1 MNLTNES
8 IESTYGNLLTIGSTA
23 GTPTQGTLQNGAGQD
38 ITKIVVDEIEANKII
53 QTQTTVAANGTT
65 LSSGTI
71 LGAGVSLVTSSSSSN
86 IAVKLPAPQL
96 GLIISIVNTSTR
108 DIYVFPN
115 SSSSSIGNLPLGDY
129 YTIPADN
136 QLYQFLCVQNPTV
149 GNWSVTTP
157 SQNTGVTKTYTLN
170 MVADGTYGVGISR
183 STQSNFNPQL
193 SGPFGVSPNQKYYL
207 QRPGAN
213 VDWIDTPEFDTFT
226 QHRIIARTV
235 TSNIPAGD
243 LTANVSQLASTL
255 MGINASQFFTCQ
267 GFLKQGYQLLTP
279 TNGSSLSS
287 NDATLATFRDD
298 YSLAVANGLSTGA
311 VSHYMRGT
319 TLCQQNIISLPNSS
333 WIDNK
338 MNGVR
343 RYYYAPRIQYGDGS
357 SNPATGF
364 PSGFSFECE
373 MSLTFEFR

>member
-8 IESTYGNLLTIGSTA
+8 IESTYGNLLTIGTTA

-65 LSSGTI
+65 LSAGTI
-71 LGAGVSLVTSSSSSN
+71 LAAGVSLVTSSSSSN

-115 SSSSSIGNLPLGDY
+115 SSSSSIANLPAGDY

-136 QLYQFLCVQNPTV
+136 MLYQFLCVQNPSV

-157 SQNTGVTKTYTLN
+157 SQNSGVTRTYTLN
-170 MVADGTYGVGISR
+170 MVADGTYGGNTSVSHSG
-183 STQSNFNPQL
+183 TYNPAGF
-193 SGPFGVSPNQKYYL
+193 GPFGASPNQLYYL
-207 QRPGAN
+207 QPPAPN
-213 VDWIDTPEFDTFT
+213 VDFLNAPEFDTYT
-226 QHRIIARTV
+226 QHRIVAKTV

-243 LTANVSQLASTL
+243 LSSSGTQYAGTL
-255 MGINASQFFTCQ
+255 MGLTPSQFGSIDSRIRIGAQ
-267 GFLKQGYQLLTP
+267 ELAAP
-279 TNGSSLSS
+279 NGSSISS
-287 NDATLATFRDD
+287 VDSNLLQIDPF
-298 YSLAVANGLSTGA
+298 YSLHYSNNTPLGI
-311 VSHYMRGT
+311 VSHYVRGNI
-319 TLCQQNIISLPNSS
+319 LCLQNISILPNAA

-343 RYYYAPRIQYGDGS
+343 RIYYQPRLQYGTS
-357 SNPATGF
+357 STPATGF
-364 PSGFSFECE
+364 PAGFSFECE
-373 MSLTFEFR
+373 MTLTFEFR

>member
-86 IAVKLPAPQL
+86 ISVKLPAPQL

-115 SSSSSIGNLPLGDY
+115 SSSSSIANLPAGDY

-136 QLYQFLCVQNPTV
+136 LLYQFLCVQNPSV
-149 GNWSVTTP
+149 GNWSVATP
-157 SQNTGVTKTYTLN
+157 SQNSGVTRTYTLS
-170 MVADGTYGVGISR
+170 MVADGTYGGNTSVSHPG
-183 STQSNFNPQL
+183 TYNPQL
-193 SGPFGVSPNQKYYL
+193 SGPFGVSPNLVYYL
-207 QRPGAN
+207 QSPAPN
-213 VDWIDTPEFDTFT
+213 VDFLNAPEFDTYT
-226 QHRIIARTV
+226 QHRIVARTV

-243 LTANVSQLASTL
+243 LTTNPSQATNTL
-255 MGINASQFFTCQ
+255 MNITYGQLGSIDSRIRIGSQV
-267 GFLKQGYQLLTP
+267 LTP
-279 TNGSSLSS
+279 ANGSSLSVIDQTLFQF
-287 NDATLATFRDD
+287 NDF
-298 YSLAVANGLSTGA
+298 YSLNWNNNPSSLGLI
-311 VSHYMRGT
+311 SHYQRGA
-319 TLCQQNIISLPNSS
+319 TLCQQNVVPTPNAT

-338 MNGVR
+338 MNKLR
-343 RYYYAPRIQYGDGS
+343 RIYYQPRLQYGDS
-357 SNPATGF
+357 SNPASGF

-373 MSLTFEFR
+373 LSLTFEFR